1 MQRLSPFFDF
11 DLLGTAKSPGGGAPV
26 LSGSGG
32 HPHIVRGCKMACMNN
47 VRIRRSRLWKLF

>member
-1 MQRLSPFFDF
+1 MQRLSPF
-11 DLLGTAKSPGGGAPV
+11 LILICRVHEKVPAAGHLV

-47 VRIRRSRLWKLF
+47 VRIRRSRLWKMF